1 MKNPAKGQVSLRKRQ
16 EIGQGG
22 RYFLTMCLEEG
33 KTGLDTPKVF
43 NASLQ
48 LGREIEASA
57 AIQFY
62 AIVIMPDHLHLLIRL
77 LDKTKLEDFAKSFK
91 GRLSP
96 VLRNL
101 GIRWQRGYFG
111 RLIRDQDS
119 VDVVVRYMLM
129 NPYRKGLIDSSDKWP
144 YWYCSDQA
152 KVWMDAWK
160 ESINPCPNGFNF
172 RIAV

>member
-1 MKNPAKGQVSLRKRQ
+1 MKNPAKGQVSLRKGRRSAK
-16 EIGQGG
+16 GG

-152 KVWMDAWK
+152 KVWMDDLEGIDKPVPKWLQL
-160 ESINPCPNGFNF
+160 
-172 RIAV
+172 